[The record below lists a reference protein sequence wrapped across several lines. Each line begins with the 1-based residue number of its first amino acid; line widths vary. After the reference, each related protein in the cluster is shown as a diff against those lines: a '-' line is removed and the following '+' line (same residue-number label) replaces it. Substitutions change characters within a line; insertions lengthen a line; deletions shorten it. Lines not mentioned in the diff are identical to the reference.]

1 MSSIITRFWLP
12 RPRFAILRFW
22 LTTCGMR
29 NINDGL
35 KECVQ
40 FENNNHVFFQ
50 KRRENS
56 ITRIF
61 CMSKTHAFSASHWT
75 TLQKKNKPCDIHRT
89 VLVAS
94 VPVAALNCWNLLAS
108 PVCRPP
114 SHRVFL
120 LFPPSHFLI
129 SRSPPAMPSTSAF
142 TAADALPWPASLV
155 SASPYGDPLLS
166 LDLIR
171 LVPSHSSVPFV
182 IYSASDLAAS
192 IEYY

>member
-1 MSSIITRFWLP
+1 MMVWRNVSSSKIITMF
-12 RPRFAILRFW
+12 
-22 LTTCGMR
+22 
-29 NINDGL
+29 
-35 KECVQ
+35 
-40 FENNNHVFFQ
+40 FFQ

-56 ITRIF
+56 ITRF
-61 CMSKTHAFSASHWT
+61 FYMSKTHAFSASHWT
-75 TLQKKNKPCDIHRT
+75 TLQKKYKPCDIHRT

-94 VPVAALNCWNLLAS
+94 VPVAALNCCWNLLAS
-108 PVCRPP
+108 PVCPP
-114 SHRVFL
+114 PPHRVFFL

-129 SRSPPAMPSTSAF
+129 SRAPPVMPSTSAF
-142 TAADALPWPASLV
+142 AAADALPWPASLV

-192 IEYY
+192 IEY